1 MAAAAQR
8 TGTIA
13 KLAIFAALGGIIA
26 VFSGHPVWGFL
37 IELMAIMLGG
47 GWFSVLSS

>member
-8 TGTIA
+8 TGTMA
-13 KLAIFAALGGIIA
+13 KLAILAALGGLIA
-26 VFSGHPVWGFL
+26 VFLGHPVWGFF

>member
-1 MAAAAQR
+1 M
-8 TGTIA
+8 A
-13 KLAIFAALGGIIA
+13 KLAILAALGGLLA
-26 VFSGHPVWGFL
+26 VLSGHLVWGFL